1 MAREGRRGRFRL
13 VAEQARFDHRGQ
25 ANRGPTTT
33 RPREHP
39 TRPGPELPANPL
51 PGDNQRI
58 QEDIMRH
65 LTHGRMLA
73 VSLAA
78 GLVLAACAEDTAED
92 TTDSATA
99 EGATVETA
107 TGEPGTFLT
116 DADGLTLYLFT
127 NDTPGMSNCSGD
139 CLTAWPALLTGG
151 DPVAGSGVDASLLGT
166 TTRDD
171 GSVQVTYSG
180 WPLYFFAGDAAPGDL
195 EGQGVNDVWFAISP
209 EGEQLVVAP
218 GADSMDTS
226 SGYTY

>member
-1 MAREGRRGRFRL
+1 
-13 VAEQARFDHRGQ
+13 
-25 ANRGPTTT
+25 
-33 RPREHP
+33 
-39 TRPGPELPANPL
+39 
-51 PGDNQRI
+51 
-58 QEDIMRH
+58 MRY

-209 EGEQLVVAP
+209 EGQQLVVAP
-218 GADSMDTS
+218 GADGMDTS